1 LSALDRIR
9 RPAPLSPV
17 VLGLA
22 AVTLLLADLG
32 DQLVGGATLA
42 GAPLDEIAHVLT
54 TLLVLWAIGGPLYE
68 RMLLPALV
76 ASVAIDADHIPGELG
91 AQILT
96 AGTPRPYTH
105 SLLTV
110 VLVAGAARLWPRRHE
125 LLTGVAVGLAIHLWR
140 DMAEPGTGVALLW
153 PASDASWSLSHV
165 SYLVVMGFVVLVGWR
180 RCAEGPARTRVAHR

>member
-1 LSALDRIR
+1 MSALAWVR

-17 VLGLA
+17 ALVLA
-22 AVTLLLADLG
+22 AVALLLADLG

-42 GAPLDEIAHVLT
+42 GAPLDETAHALT

-68 RMLLPALV
+68 QMLAPALV

-91 AQILT
+91 SQVLT

-105 SLLTV
+105 CLLTIILV
-110 VLVAGAARLWPRRHE
+110 VVAARLWPRRRE

-153 PASDASWSLSHV
+153 PASGASWSLSHV
-165 SYLVVMGFVVLVGWR
+165 SYLVVMGVVVLLGWR
-180 RCAEGPARTRVAHR
+180 RCEEGAARARVAHR